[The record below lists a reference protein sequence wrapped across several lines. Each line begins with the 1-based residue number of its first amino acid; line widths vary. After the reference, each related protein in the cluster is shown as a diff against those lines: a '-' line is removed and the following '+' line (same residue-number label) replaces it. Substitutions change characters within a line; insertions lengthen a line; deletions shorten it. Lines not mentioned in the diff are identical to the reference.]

1 MSLGDQLLAVAKQHM
16 GLAASAYITAEL
28 RAIGRT
34 RAELDAEGLR
44 EIARRALT
52 SGDRFMDA
60 EAIDAFATGVEALAA
75 AVGDQVRPDTR
86 VEHRLALD
94 AATALLARGDTHRA
108 LLAFKQLAEQHGDVE
123 SFRGLSR
130 AAAASGE
137 TAVAIE
143 GLREGALRLVQRGL
157 RDEAIS
163 LLEGAVALAPVD
175 LAIHRRL
182 VAVYANAGD
191 ATSAKCEHARFV
203 EACFDGGDVERAR
216 GELDYARQTV
226 GDSAALRELEHRI
239 ATGAP
244 KRVAPRPAVVV
255 ATLKAAAA
263 AKTVVPLV
271 RGGGEVERRPDP
283 APERRAVPAP
293 PRATT
298 EQARSDGV
306 VGTGRPEVTSPSP
319 VEVPDPAW
327 TAEERAIA
335 YLGQRDPRAAAEC
348 LTAARELVEA
358 HKERAAADLLIAHVA
373 SGLCDRDVQRL
384 LITVDRAL
392 GRSDIAMEKAQLLSR
407 ILELDGDPIGARDV
421 RKLARAS

>member
-44 EIARRALT
+44 EIARRALM

-60 EAIDAFATGVEALAA
+60 QAIDAFATEVEALAA
-75 AVGDQVRPDTR
+75 AIGDQVRPDTR

-94 AATALLARGDTHRA
+94 AATALLTRGDTHRA

-163 LLEGAVALAPVD
+163 LLEGAVTLAPVD

-255 ATLKAAAA
+255 ATVKPAAPAPVSGVSASVGEPVRAGAPRPAAASA
-263 AKTVVPLV
+263 AKEADAPARRSATPF
-271 RGGGEVERRPDP
+271 VEIRPP
-283 APERRAVPAP
+283 APVAGVQMQPAM
-293 PRATT
+293 A
-298 EQARSDGV
+298 
-306 VGTGRPEVTSPSP
+306 
-319 VEVPDPAW
+319 

-392 GRSDIAMEKAQLLSR
+392 GRSDIATEKAQLLSR

-421 RKLARAS
+421 QKLARAS

>member
-1 MSLGDQLLAVAKQHM
+1 MSLGDQLLALAKQHM
-16 GLAASAYITAEL
+16 GLAASAYVTAEL
-28 RAIGRT
+28 RALGRS
-34 RAELDAEGLR
+34 RAELDAEALR

-52 SGDRFMDA
+52 QGDRFMDR
-60 EAIDAFATGVEALAA
+60 EAIEAFVAEVEALAA
-75 AVGDQVRPDTR
+75 ATGDAARPDGR
-86 VEHRLALD
+86 VEHKLALD
-94 AATALLARGDTHRA
+94 AANALLARGDTHRA
-108 LLAFKQLAEQHGDVE
+108 LLAFTQLAEQHGDVE
-123 SFRGLSR
+123 SYRGLAR
-130 AAAASGE
+130 AAAATGE
-137 TAVAIE
+137 SAVAV
-143 GLREGALRLVQRGL
+143 GTLREGALRLVQAGL

-163 LLEGAVALAPVD
+163 LLEEAVSLAPVD

-203 EACFDGGDVERAR
+203 EACFDAGDLERAR

-226 GDSAALRELEHRI
+226 GDSSALRELEHRI

-255 ATLKAAAA
+255 ATPVRPAVAAVTGGADASSGRAGSPAKAAA
-263 AKTVVPLV
+263 PLTQ
-271 RGGGEVERRPDP
+271 R
-283 APERRAVPAP
+283 
-293 PRATT
+293 
-298 EQARSDGV
+298 
-306 VGTGRPEVTSPSP
+306 
-319 VEVPDPAW
+319 VEVRPMI

-348 LTAARELVEA
+348 LTAARELIDA

-373 SGLCDRDVQRL
+373 SGMRDRDVQRL

-392 GRSDIAMEKAQLLSR
+392 GRADIATEKAQLLSR

-421 RKLARAS
+421 QKLARAS